1 MNNITKK
8 NLSIIN
14 FRRSYILLPILFNLV
29 ACSGHM
35 TSDTKPKQIDSLT
48 YGGFFHENLD
58 RLETGWNEP
67 RKFGHLTTRA
77 LVTKV
82 DYFRPTYFIQEPFY
96 LNGHLLAYW
105 DIEFIEPNASKVIDA
120 QPERTL
126 YLRFYPQG
134 TQSQK
139 STILL
144 KDLIALAEDSR
155 EAARFFIY
163 HDLQIEEYYNPWFI
177 SGTDEQDE
185 ASIHSRL
192 IPFGTA
198 IDTFIQEREG
208 IVAIP
213 VYAKLSGVATFH
225 DSAST
230 FLYAQIDDLK
240 PWPEGAEFYSDIYDF
255 AEDVYLGRPW
265 MQTFAL
271 DDGASI
277 YAHPDEE
284 SKITEDSP
292 RSGLIDVYGNSMGKV
307 IEKISS
313 YNSEWYL
320 VNFYGEPDT
329 QFYVRVKDLWVV
341 N

>member
-1 MNNITKK
+1 M
-8 NLSIIN
+8 
-14 FRRSYILLPILFNLV
+14 
-29 ACSGHM
+29 ACSGHI
-35 TSDTKPKQIDSLT
+35 TSGTKPKKIENIT

-58 RLETGWNEP
+58 SLEPGWNEP
-67 RKFGHLTTRA
+67 RKFGHLTTLAFVR
-77 LVTKV
+77 KE
-82 DYFRPTYFIQEPFY
+82 DFFDPTYFIQEPFY
-96 LNGHLLAYW
+96 LYGHLLAYW
-105 DIEFIEPNASKVIDA
+105 DIQYYGPETKVIDA

-126 YLRFYPQG
+126 NLRFYPQG

-139 STILL
+139 SAILL
-144 KDLIALAEDSR
+144 KDLIALAEDNR

-163 HDLQIEEYYNPWFI
+163 HDLQIEEDGFEFI
-177 SGTDEQDE
+177 WTDEQDE

-192 IPFGTA
+192 IPFGTE

-208 IVAIP
+208 FVAIP
-213 VYAKLSGVATFH
+213 VYAKLSGVATFY

-230 FLYAQIDDLK
+230 FLSAKIDVLK

-255 AEDVYLGRPW
+255 AEGVYLGRPW
-265 MQTFAL
+265 RQSFIL

-277 YAHPDEE
+277 YAHPDEG

-292 RSGLIDVYGNSMGKV
+292 RSGLIDVYGNSMGAV

>member
-1 MNNITKK
+1 MDN
-8 NLSIIN
+8 
-14 FRRSYILLPILFNLV
+14 
-29 ACSGHM
+29 
-35 TSDTKPKQIDSLT
+35 LT

-67 RKFGHLTTRA
+67 RKFGHLTT
-77 LVTKV
+77 LTFVME
-82 DYFRPTYFIQEPFY
+82 DFRPTYFIQEPFY

-105 DIEFIEPNASKVIDA
+105 DIQYYELTETKVIDA

-126 YLRFYPQG
+126 NLRFYPQG

-139 STILL
+139 SAILL
-144 KDLIALAEDSR
+144 KDLIALAKDSE

-163 HDLQIEEYYNPWFI
+163 HDLLIEEDVSPWFI
-177 SGTDEQDE
+177 SWTDEQDE
-185 ASIHSRL
+185 ASIHSQL

-208 IVAIP
+208 FVAIP
-213 VYAKLSGVATFH
+213 VYAKLSGVATLREG
-225 DSAST
+225 SS
-230 FLYAQIDDLK
+230 FLFAQIDVLK

-255 AEDVYLGRPW
+255 TKGVYLGRPW
-265 MQTFAL
+265 RQTFSL

-277 YAHPDEE
+277 YALPSED
-284 SKITEDSP
+284 SKITNINTAGK
-292 RSGLIDVYGNSMGKV
+292 RS

-320 VNFYGEPDT
+320 VHFPGKPDT
-329 QFYVRVKDLWVV
+329 QFYVRVKDLWVL

>member
-1 MNNITKK
+1 MNNITKRAI
-8 NLSIIN
+8 SIIN
-14 FRRSYILLPILFNLV
+14 FRCSYILLPILFNLV
-29 ACSGHM
+29 ACSGHI
-35 TSDTKPKQIDSLT
+35 TSDTKPKQMDNLT

-67 RKFGHLTTRA
+67 RKFGHLTTLA
-77 LVTKV
+77 FVMKE
-82 DYFRPTYFIQEPFY
+82 DFFAPTYFIQEPFY
-96 LNGHLLAYW
+96 LYGHLLAYW
-105 DIEFIEPNASKVIDA
+105 DIQYYELTETKVIDA

-126 YLRFYPQG
+126 NLRFYPQG
-134 TQSQK
+134 TQSQT
-139 STILL
+139 SAILL

-163 HDLQIEEYYNPWFI
+163 DDLQIEEYDYKFI
-177 SGTDEQDE
+177 RTDEQDE
-185 ASIHSRL
+185 ASVHSRL

-208 IVAIP
+208 FVTIP
-213 VYAKLSGVATFH
+213 VYAKLSGVATFY

-230 FLYAQIDDLK
+230 FLYAQIDVLK

-265 MQTFAL
+265 MQTFVL

-277 YAHPDEE
+277 YALPSED
-284 SKITEDSP
+284 SKITNINTAKKGS
-292 RSGLIDVYGNSMGKV
+292 